1 MLALERNGAL
11 AMTRIAF
18 ALSLALAGL
27 AGFASLV
34 LPALAQEDKAGVAA
48 AVNPEAN
55 SQPPNEKMQVLHVGQ
70 NVIRNE
76 RITTQNAGQVQ
87 LLFVDGSTLTL
98 GPNSE
103 IVIDEFVFDPK
114 SKTGSMTATVTAGL
128 LRYVGGKVSK
138 TKDVNFYTPSGVVTV
153 RGGIAIIT
161 VKPHEGVAEGAAKSP
176 TN

>member
-1 MLALERNGAL
+1 
-11 AMTRIAF
+11 MTRIVF
-18 ALSLALAGL
+18 ALSLALVGW
-27 AGFASLV
+27 AGFA
-34 LPALAQEDKAGVAA
+34 LPAQAQDSQAGVAA
-48 AVNPEAN
+48 AVNPEAS

-76 RITTQNAGQVQ
+76 RITTQNSGQVQ

-114 SKTGSMTATVTAGL
+114 KKTGSMTATVTAGL
-128 LRYVGGKVSK
+128 LRYVGGKVSHS
-138 TKDVNFYTPSGVVTV
+138 KDVNFYTPSGVVTV

-161 VKPHEGVAEGAAKSP
+161 VKPHNGVAEGAAKGSAD
-176 TN
+176 